1 MSNPQMMSVSQFTN
15 VIGYA
20 LKETFESVH
29 GVYLDKGTSL
39 FETLATISAAEASIQ
54 VGGKC
59 ATIAAQVEHTR
70 FYLDVLEQYM
80 LGQKPGQVDWGHI
93 WQTVSIVTEAEWA
106 DSQQRLQ
113 TTYQRVLASINGI
126 ESWATEEEIGGPIAI
141 IAHTAYHLGEIR
153 QALCTVKP

>member
-1 MSNPQMMSVSQFTN
+1 MSNQISTEHYTN

-39 FETLATISAAEASIQ
+39 FETLADISAAEASIP

-70 FYLDVLEQYM
+70 FYLDVWNSTCS
-80 LGQKPGQVDWGHI
+80 GR
-93 WQTVSIVTEAEWA
+93 S
-106 DSQQRLQ
+106 
-113 TTYQRVLASINGI
+113 RVRWIGRISGI
-126 ESWATEEEIGGPIAI
+126 
-141 IAHTAYHLGEIR
+141 R
-153 QALCTVKP
+153 